1 MYEQSIDMNDIL
13 RKSDV
18 ESSRQDQTQLDSA
31 SESKKNVL
39 SSQFYFGV
47 YSVVNYTGK

>member
-1 MYEQSIDMNDIL
+1 MNNVL

-31 SESKKNVL
+31 SEKRKIVL
-39 SSQFYFGV
+39 SSQYLFQ
-47 YSVVNYTGK
+47 